1 MQESYQNDESLHM
14 SKVGKNFLGI
24 LNDLKRR
31 PEDAAKELG
40 IPLEQIQEIIEGK
53 KYLPSEI
60 IELAAKIWPVNVSD
74 FYIIYDDTPT
84 GIKSMSAEESKLS
97 SRIMYRGG
105 KPYYEYRDT
114 VMSSVAPFRPEWIME
129 LCQVSNNNPENPNA
143 KWNNGHF
150 MHQFTYFIGD
160 VNFYYLDRQ
169 NKKQIAVMKT
179 GDSMYISPF
188 VPHTF
193 TTRSDQDNGLILA
206 LTYGNKLT
214 GDVKQELSGLST
226 KIGSQFSLNFSSKEN
241 ASASL
246 LKFHREISSLTINE
260 VSIRTKI
267 STDIIN
273 DLENAKRLPTNEEII
288 LLAQAFNVNSRE
300 LITDDSI
307 EEKVVVQPYKEC
319 KRWYYPD
326 NSKIYEFVELAS
338 TRSLPFSKTFEV
350 NIQNPN
356 RADYDFKIGLHQFIY
371 NVGKNELF
379 LNWEFNGEKY
389 EKLIKPGD
397 SIYVKPFVKHSFS
410 GNGKLVVLRVGGRI
424 PGDSQRELS
433 IIGKRNVERAINE
446 TMQWFDP
453 KGRN

>member
-1 MQESYQNDESLHM
+1 
-14 SKVGKNFLGI
+14 
-24 LNDLKRR
+24 
-31 PEDAAKELG
+31 
-40 IPLEQIQEIIEGK
+40 
-53 KYLPSEI
+53 
-60 IELAAKIWPVNVSD
+60 
-74 FYIIYDDTPT
+74 
-84 GIKSMSAEESKLS
+84 
-97 SRIMYRGG
+97 
-105 KPYYEYRDT
+105 
-114 VMSSVAPFRPEWIME
+114 
-129 LCQVSNNNPENPNA
+129 
-143 KWNNGHF
+143 
-150 MHQFTYFIGD
+150 
-160 VNFYYLDRQ
+160 
-169 NKKQIAVMKT
+169 MKT

-193 TTRSDQDNGLILA
+193 ASRGNQDHGLILA

-246 LKFHREISSLTINE
+246 LKFHREISSLTISE

-273 DLENAKRLPTNEEII
+273 DLENAKRLPTNEETM

-300 LITDDSI
+300 LITDDGI

-338 TRSLPFSKTFEV
+338 TRSLPFSKAFEI
-350 NIQNPN
+350 NIKNPN
-356 RADYDFKIGLHQFIY
+356 RVGYDFKIGLHQFIY

-397 SIYVKPFVKHSFS
+397 SIYVKPFVQHSFS

-433 IIGKRNVERAINE
+433 IIGKQNAQRAINE

>member
-1 MQESYQNDESLHM
+1 M
-14 SKVGKNFLGI
+14 
-24 LNDLKRR
+24 
-31 PEDAAKELG
+31 
-40 IPLEQIQEIIEGK
+40 
-53 KYLPSEI
+53 
-60 IELAAKIWPVNVSD
+60 
-74 FYIIYDDTPT
+74 
-84 GIKSMSAEESKLS
+84 
-97 SRIMYRGG
+97 
-105 KPYYEYRDT
+105 
-114 VMSSVAPFRPEWIME
+114 
-129 LCQVSNNNPENPNA
+129 
-143 KWNNGHF
+143 
-150 MHQFTYFIGD
+150 
-160 VNFYYLDRQ
+160 
-169 NKKQIAVMKT
+169 
-179 GDSMYISPF
+179 
-188 VPHTF
+188 
-193 TTRSDQDNGLILA
+193 
-206 LTYGNKLT
+206 
-214 GDVKQELSGLST
+214 
-226 KIGSQFSLNFSSKEN
+226 
-241 ASASL
+241 
-246 LKFHREISSLTINE
+246 
-260 VSIRTKI
+260 
-267 STDIIN
+267 
-273 DLENAKRLPTNEEII
+273 
-288 LLAQAFNVNSRE
+288 AQAFNVNSRE